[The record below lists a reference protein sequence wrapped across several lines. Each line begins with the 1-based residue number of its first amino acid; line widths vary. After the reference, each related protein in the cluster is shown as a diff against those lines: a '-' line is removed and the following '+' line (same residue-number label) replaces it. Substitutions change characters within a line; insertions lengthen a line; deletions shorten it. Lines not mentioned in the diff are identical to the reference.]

1 MKRIDFLREQ
11 IIESRNFVNRLI
23 SEIPQDLW
31 YTIPQNT
38 DSNFAWQVGHLM
50 ISQNFHAITCI
61 TGRNTK
67 VAELIPIVDYV
78 KIFNGMGTLHRSVEK
93 NLIPAYELKDQFDAI
108 HEICIDNLSRLN
120 DDILFEQLEP
130 IPFKHPVAIN
140 KYEALSWCFKHEMWH
155 SAEMEELKRML
166 GYPLSNGYKH
176 SCILNTG
183 NDNKR
188 DRQTIIYSNKVIT
201 FAYHTIWYV

>member
-67 VAELIPIVDYV
+67 ITELIPIVDYV

-93 NLIPAYELKDQFDAI
+93 NLIPTYELKEQFDTI
-108 HEICIDNLSRLN
+108 HEICIDNLSQLN

-130 IPFKHPVAIN
+130 IPFKHPVANN
-140 KYEALSWCFKHEMWH
+140 KD
-155 SAEMEELKRML
+155 
-166 GYPLSNGYKH
+166 

-188 DRQTIIYSNKVIT
+188 DRQAIVYSNKVIT
-201 FAYHTIWYV
+201 FAYHTIWYVFKL

>member
-50 ISQNFHAITCI
+50 ISQNFHAIICI

-67 VAELIPIVDYV
+67 ITELIPIVDYV

-93 NLIPAYELKDQFDAI
+93 NLIPTYELKEQFDAI
-108 HEICIDNLSRLN
+108 HKICIDNLSQLN
-120 DDILFEQLEP
+120 DDILFGEVWAREDKLP
-130 IPFKHPVAIN
+130 TKMRSIN
-140 KYEALSWCFKHEMWH
+140 I
-155 SAEMEELKRML
+155 R
-166 GYPLSNGYKH
+166 
-176 SCILNTG
+176 
-183 NDNKR
+183 
-188 DRQTIIYSNKVIT
+188 
-201 FAYHTIWYV
+201 